1 MTAISTALSGLQAS
15 VTRLDGAASNIAN
28 QRTRGPVPATPPGE
42 PRPVQGAEN
51 QPRVY
56 QAVETVQ
63 TAEKGGG
70 VRAQHRPTAPSYL
83 VEYEPESPYANPKGE
98 VAAPAADP
106 VQDMAD
112 QLLALRTFQASLS
125 TIQTKEQMEE
135 AVISL
140 KV

>member
-15 VTRLDGAASNIAN
+15 VTRLNGAASNIAN
-28 QRTRGPVPATPPGE
+28 QRTRGPVPPTPPSQ
-42 PRPVQGAEN
+42 PVPAQASED

-63 TAEKGGG
+63 AAEKGGG

-83 VEYEPESPYANPKGE
+83 LEYEPESPYANAKGE
-98 VAAPAADP
+98 VAAPATDP
-106 VQDMAD
+106 VRDMAE

-125 TIQTKEQMEE
+125 TIQTQDQMDE
-135 AVISL
+135 AVLSL